1 MSIEVKEHSS
11 VEIGSSRSFGFVFAT
26 VFAIMGFA
34 PLISDNPLRIWSLA
48 VAGVFLVITLIAPQ
62 ILKPLNIIW
71 FKFGM
76 FLGSII
82 NPVVMLL
89 IYCITIVP
97 IGLILRLVG
106 KDLLLL
112 KFNSSEKSYWIS
124 RQPPGPKPESLEDQF

>member
-11 VEIGSSRSFGFVFAT
+11 VEIGSSRSFGFVFAI
-26 VFAIMGFA
+26 VFAMIGFA
-34 PLISDNPLRIWSLA
+34 PLISGNPLRIWSLA
-48 VAGVFLVITLIAPQ
+48 VAGVFLVIALIAPQ

-76 FLGSII
+76 LLGSII

-112 KFNSSEKSYWIS
+112 KFNPSQKSYWIS
-124 RQPPGPKPESLEDQF
+124 REPPGPEPESLEDQF

>member
-1 MSIEVKEHSS
+1 M
-11 VEIGSSRSFGFVFAT
+11 
-26 VFAIMGFA
+26 
-34 PLISDNPLRIWSLA
+34 L
-48 VAGVFLVITLIAPQ
+48 
-62 ILKPLNIIW
+62 
-71 FKFGM
+71 
-76 FLGSII
+76 LGSII